1 MGSASL
7 IELVAVAD
15 TAIREA
21 RVLVGDAVFGVD
33 GEVVAAARALVDQA
47 ELLCTLTVS
56 RLSTGAGSN
65 LRGGR
70 DVGGWMAAN
79 TNARASEGPTRVA
92 HAGLLSSFPCLGAA
106 ADDGRIGLAQ
116 IRMFASAFTTARV
129 ELAERDVGV
138 LLGWAVTLPVIQ
150 FQDVIKQWESLC
162 DDELGDTTGDDA
174 VHQKRCLR

>member
-1 MGSASL
+1 MGSVSL

-56 RLSTGAGSN
+56 RFSTGAGSH

-116 IRMFASAFTTARV
+116 IRMFASAFTTARA

-138 LLGWAVTLPVIQ
+138 LVGWAVTLPVIQ

-162 DDELGDTTGDDA
+162 DDELGDTSREDLA
-174 VHQKRCLR
+174 HQKRSLR